1 MQRYPSGTDRQ
12 RDCWLLISWLLRLR
26 SLHHTHTHT
35 LTRATSRHTHA
46 HWRVPARSEQCRRR
60 PRPTTDPPPS
70 RDNPRHIHRPRLI
83 TVIKQRL
90 HSSPGRVV
98 TTTPLLRPT
107 DIHPIGSHPEVQR
120 IGMKKLTK
128 QFRYVIYRLATK
140 ITNLKTQQS

>member
-1 MQRYPSGTDRQ
+1 MIVDQ
-12 RDCWLLISWLLRLR
+12 LIVAIAITSPH
-26 SLHHTHTHT
+26 SHTH
-35 LTRATSRHTHA
+35 TRATSRHTHA

-60 PRPTTDPPPS
+60 PRRPRPTTDPPPS
-70 RDNPRHIHRPRLI
+70 RDNPLHIHRPRLI

-90 HSSPGRVV
+90 HSSPDRVV

-120 IGMKKLTK
+120 IGMDKLTK

-140 ITNLKTQQS
+140 ITKIKTQQS